1 MTINEMDTT
10 SLQSLM
16 EGVAKATPA
25 TSVARKA
32 AHQKAIV
39 DFDIDH
45 LLAMQDKMN
54 GFINQMTACTFIT
67 EDRDELTEVQL
78 AQVMTTL
85 EAQKDIKDLLE
96 TWYQQARTAVFAHIT
111 HNLDNNGVDEPEFAP
126 GDAPV
131 PMLEK
136 RFAREG
142 GKLTP
147 TLDFTKLAKKLGT
160 ERWNL
165 VHTTT
170 IIPERRED
178 ELDEDKLLELVANDH
193 SVLEIF
199 KECITSG
206 KRTPQKLNIRKLDE
220 DE

>member
-16 EGVAKATPA
+16 EGVAAAIPA

-32 AHQKAIV
+32 AHKKAIL

-45 LLAMQDKMN
+45 LLAMQDNMSA
-54 GFINQMTACTFIT
+54 FINQMTACTFLT
-67 EDRDELTEVQL
+67 EDREELTEPQL

-85 EAQKDIKDLLE
+85 EAKKNISDLLE
-96 TWYQQARTAVFAHIT
+96 VWYQQAREAVFTHIT
-111 HNLDNNGVDEPEFAP
+111 NKLAANGVDEPEFAP

-136 RFAREG
+136 KFAREG

-147 TLDFTKLAKKLGT
+147 QLDLPKLAEKLGT
-160 ERWNL
+160 ERWNK
-165 VHTTT
+165 VHTTVT
-170 IIPERRED
+170 VPERTNEV
-178 ELDEDKLLELVANDH
+178 LDEDKLLELVANDH

-206 KRTPQKLNIRKLDE
+206 KRTPQKLNIRKLDGE
-220 DE
+220 